1 MEAQEEET
9 NDTGR
14 NRPIS
19 RAELRRR
26 GLATPASQE
35 GDDKRA
41 DWRNFVSDRL
51 NMIEADI
58 RLMVKAFWGGF
69 IFIILAFGGTYMV
82 IDSKLDAIAKDV
94 AILVDRDER
103 K

>member
-1 MEAQEEET
+1 MTQPEEQQQQGHEPPI
-9 NDTGR
+9 GR
-14 NRPIS
+14 R
-19 RAELRRR
+19 ELRRR
-26 GLATPASQE
+26 GLATPLPE
-35 GDDKRA
+35 EENDKRA

-94 AILVDRDER
+94 AILVDRSER